1 MALKVNP
8 TSAAPRTSPAQAGA
22 MLFQSTQLTQIR
34 LQGRLRPLAA
44 QLVQITSLALGQDV
58 QLCARHRQHG
68 QQLARAEFAPRPR
81 SKRQID
87 LGVTPAWAATSPC
100 LSPSSLRRAATA

>member
-1 MALKVNP
+1 MAIDESLALNVNP

-44 QLVQITSLALGQDV
+44 QLVQITSLAQGQDV
-58 QLCARHRQHG
+58 QLCA
-68 QQLARAEFAPRPR
+68 RPR

-87 LGVTPAWAATSPC
+87 LGITPAWAATSPC